1 MAGHSLFSER
11 PSQLTRI
18 IPTQATSQAL
28 ARPQAIRDATFFRFE
43 SLRFHSES
51 AHRMSRLRNLGSRTF
66 CAFGLWRAVCTFTNR

>member
-1 MAGHSLFSER
+1 MAGHSLFSSAL
-11 PSQLTRI
+11 SQLTRI

-51 AHRMSRLRNLGSRTF
+51 AHRMAEAAQSRFAHILRFRSLARSVHF
-66 CAFGLWRAVCTFTNR
+66 HQ